1 MLDPIRLVRELWT
14 PPCLTQRPAVFA
26 AQLRALYEGARTS
39 IPFGVVIGAFL
50 VWAFWH
56 EVAPLP
62 LLGWFAA
69 LVVVSA
75 LRAVAMTRTPR
86 AVAMD
91 PPLTLKSYRV
101 LLAGVV
107 AAALVWSSTSFIVLE
122 PDVSRSRLMLGL
134 LLCGICAGA
143 SGTLGARLQLA
154 MLFII
159 IVLAPYMLREMLV
172 GDETSI
178 RLGLLALLFMLG
190 MAMVVRNVSRTF
202 QSAEELR
209 LHSEQHASDLA
220 AERNRFFALF
230 EALPDPLTVLDQDR
244 CIVHVNR
251 AFETTFGWDSGDSI
265 GRVPDFV
272 LPDPKAWSSIAEV
285 LRLGA
290 FAGARAPLELNFR
303 ARDGRTIE
311 CEVSVRRVA
320 DPAGGP
326 VLYLLRAHDVT
337 ERKRIQRMQDRF
349 VSAVSHELRTPLTAL
364 SGAIRLLGHPG
375 TAADPARGTELVKI
389 AERNSDRLLHLVN
402 DILDLNRMTS
412 GRMLLEPEDADAAML
427 VTEALRSIAPFG
439 EEMGVPLEMHVPAG
453 LRIHVD
459 PQRFEQILLNF
470 MSNAVK
476 FSPKGVPV
484 VVTGDT
490 EHGRV
495 RITVHD
501 RGPGIAA
508 EHHANVFESFVQI
521 PSEDLRRVG
530 GSGLGLT
537 IAKTLAEQMGG
548 LVSLESA
555 PGKGSRF
562 TVEFPTAE
570 SRELGT

>member
-1 MLDPIRLVRELWT
+1 VTDPISFVRELWT
-14 PPCLTQRPAVFA
+14 PSSLTRQPAVFA
-26 AQLRALYEGARTS
+26 AQLRALYEGCRTS
-39 IPFGVVIGAFL
+39 IPFGVLIGAFM
-50 VWAFWH
+50 VWAFWG
-56 EVAPLP
+56 EIATSVLF
-62 LLGWFAA
+62 GWFAA
-69 LVVVSA
+69 LLAVSVA
-75 LRAVAMTRTPR
+75 RAMAQARTPR

-91 PPLTLKSYRV
+91 APLTLHSYRV
-101 LLAGVV
+101 LLLGVI
-107 AAALVWSSTSFIVLE
+107 AAAAVWSSTSFLMLD
-122 PDVSRSRLMLGL
+122 PAQSRSRLMLGL

-143 SGTLGARLQLA
+143 SGTLGARLQVA
-154 MLFII
+154 MLFIG
-159 IVLAPYMLREMLV
+159 VVMVPYTLRHLAV
-172 GDETSI
+172 GDEPTI

-190 MAMVVRNVSRTF
+190 MMMVVRNVSRTF
-202 QSAEELR
+202 ETAEELR
-209 LHSEQHASDLA
+209 ANSEQHAADLA

-244 CIVHVNR
+244 RIVHVNR
-251 AFETTFGWDSGDSI
+251 AFETTFGWAAGDSI

-272 LPDPKAWSSIAEV
+272 LPDPKAWSAIAEV
-285 LRLGA
+285 LRLGN
-290 FAGARAPLELNFR
+290 FAGTRAPLELEFR
-303 ARDGRTIE
+303 ALDGRSIE

-337 ERKRIQRMQDRF
+337 ERRRIQRMQDRF

-364 SGAIRLLGHPG
+364 SGAIRLLGHPSS
-375 TAADPARGTELVKI
+375 ANDPARGAELVKI

-412 GRMLLEPEDADAAML
+412 GRLLLEPMDSDASKM
-427 VTEALRSIAPFG
+427 VGEALRSIAPFG
-439 EEMGVPLEMHVPAG
+439 EEMGVPLEAHVPTG

-470 MSNAVK
+470 MSNAIK
-476 FSPKGVPV
+476 FSPQGVPV
-484 VVTGDT
+484 VVTGETDD
-490 EHGRV
+490 GRV

-508 EHHANVFESFVQI
+508 EHHASVFESFVQV
-521 PSEDLRRVG
+521 PSEELRRVG

-548 LVSLESA
+548 HVFLESE

-562 TVEFPTAE
+562 SVEFPSSEA
-570 SRELGT
+570 REAL

>member
-1 MLDPIRLVRELWT
+1 MV
-14 PPCLTQRPAVFA
+14 QKPAVFA
-26 AQLRALYEGARTS
+26 AQLRALYLGSRTS
-39 IPFGVVIGAFL
+39 IPFGVIIGAFL
-50 VWAFWH
+50 VWAYWH
-56 EVAPLP
+56 AVEPLP
-62 LLGWFAA
+62 LLGWFGT
-69 LVVVSA
+69 LVMVSA
-75 LRAVAMTRTPR
+75 ARAYAMVKTPR

-91 PPLTLKSYRV
+91 APLTLRSYRV
-101 LLAGVV
+101 MLVGVL
-107 AAALVWSSTSFIVLE
+107 AAALVWSSTSVIVLDPAQSE
-122 PDVSRSRLMLGL
+122 SRLMLGL

-143 SGTLGARLQLA
+143 SGTLGARLQIAL
-154 MLFII
+154 LFIG
-159 IVLAPYMLREMLV
+159 IVMVPFMLRELMV
-172 GDETSI
+172 GDATAI
-178 RLGLLALLFMLG
+178 RLGLLALLLMVG
-190 MAMVVRNVSRTF
+190 MAMVVRNVSNTF
-202 QSAEELR
+202 QAAEELR

-272 LPDPKAWSSIAEV
+272 LPDPKAWSAIAEV

-290 FAGARAPLELNFR
+290 FAGARAALELDFR
-303 ARDGRTIE
+303 ARNGRTIE

-326 VLYLLRAHDVT
+326 LLYLLRAHDIT
-337 ERKRIQRMQDRF
+337 ERKRVQRMQDRF

-364 SGAIRLLGHPG
+364 SGAIRLLGHAA
-375 TAADPARGTELVKI
+375 TAADPARGAELVKI
-389 AERNSDRLLHLVN
+389 AARNSDRLLHLVN

-412 GRMLLEPEDADAAML
+412 GRMMLEPTDSDAATL
-427 VTEALRSIAPFG
+427 VAEALRSIQPFG
-439 EEMGVPLEMHVPAG
+439 EEMGVPLEMHVPPG
-453 LRIHVD
+453 LVIHVD

-476 FSPKGVPV
+476 FSPKGLPV
-484 VVTGDT
+484 VVTGERED
-490 EHGRV
+490 GRV
-495 RITVHD
+495 RLTVHD

-508 EHHANVFESFVQI
+508 EHHASVFESFVQI
-521 PSEDLRRVG
+521 PNEGLRRVG

-548 LVSLESA
+548 LVSLESE

-570 SRELGT
+570 SREPGT